1 MGCGGQIPLP
11 SNFIKKAHALVHEY
25 GGICIADEI
34 QIGFGRKGKSFWGFE
49 YHGLEPDI
57 VTVGKSIGNGHPL
70 SAVITTRE
78 IANNFNNGMEYFN
91 SFGGNP
97 VSSIIGHEVL
107 SIIKDQDLQKKAKN
121 VGSYLKEML
130 LDIQKEYSLAQTS
143 MMKI

>member
-70 SAVITTRE
+70 SAVINARE